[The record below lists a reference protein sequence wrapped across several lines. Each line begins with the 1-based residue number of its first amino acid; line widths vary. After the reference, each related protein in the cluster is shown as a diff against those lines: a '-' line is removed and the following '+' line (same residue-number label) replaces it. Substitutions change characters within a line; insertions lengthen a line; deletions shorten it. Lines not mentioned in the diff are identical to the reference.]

1 MTPSL
6 EAANTPRDPER
17 ARTGRVWLASAAIV
31 AVGVA
36 AYAGSLGGVFLFDD
50 HVDIDN
56 NGAIRSLESLWRVVA
71 EQGQSGVSGRPL
83 VALSYAY
90 NYAWC
95 GLETR
100 GWHLVNIAIHVLTA
114 LFVFGAVR
122 RALLA
127 PPFAARWSSRALGVA
142 FATAAIWVAHPLTT
156 GSVTYLGQRVE
167 SLMGLFFVA
176 TLYFALRAFAEPN
189 RRMFTGLSVAACALG
204 TGCKEVIVGAPLL
217 VLLFDV
223 LFVAGSAKAAWRAR
237 RGLYCGLFASWLLIA
252 AWVGLAQGRSDS
264 VGFGYD
270 DVGVWS
276 YLTTQAWAV
285 AHYARLS
292 LWPHPL
298 VFDYGV
304 QPITELGRYA
314 LPGALVLLGLAL
326 TVWGLFRRSGAGYL
340 GAWWFVILA
349 PTSSVLPIVTE
360 LIVEHRAYLPSAAVV
375 LGAVLLCASLL
386 ERWIAS
392 AATRR
397 ALGAVLAAS
406 VCVSAIVATRARNED
421 YSSEI
426 GMWKDVIE
434 KLPDNDRAH
443 SSYGND
449 LVTAGRVGEAGAHFA
464 KAVELAPRNGYWR
477 SNLGTW
483 FLGQGDVARA
493 VAELEQACELLPEY
507 GIALQNLGSAYQ
519 RKNEREKAFAHWRRA
534 LDHGAPMAG
543 VIAEQM
549 ATQLVAEGREGEAL
563 EVGRAAVRGAPND
576 PQALAALARVLVGA
590 KDTRLRDPFE
600 AGGLALRASNLKGNV
615 DPALLDLLS
624 EALVQQGRTSEAA
637 GALRGAAN
645 ACRALGQSQQAA
657 AFDRRAAQL
666 SGSPSPQPGP
676 QR

>member
-1 MTPSL
+1 M
-6 EAANTPRDPER
+6 
-17 ARTGRVWLASAAIV
+17 WLACAAVV
-31 AVGVA
+31 AAGVA
-36 AYAGSLGGVFLFDD
+36 AYSSSLGGVFLFDD

-56 NGAIRSLESLWRVVA
+56 NAAIRSLESLWSVVA

-100 GWHLVNIAIHVLTA
+100 GWHLVNIAIHISVA
-114 LFVFGAVR
+114 LFLFGALR

-127 PPFAARWSSRALGVA
+127 PPFAERWSSRSLPIAL
-142 FATAAIWVAHPLTT
+142 ATASIWVAHPLTT

-176 TLYFALRAFAEPN
+176 TLYFALRCFFEPRKRLFAA
-189 RRMFTGLSVAACALG
+189 LSIGACALG

-217 VLLFDV
+217 VLLYDV
-223 LFVAGSAKAAWRAR
+223 LFVSGNAKAAWRAR
-237 RGLYCGLFASWLLIA
+237 RGLYTGLFASWLLIA
-252 AWVGLAQGRSDS
+252 AWVGLAQGRSES
-264 VGFGYD
+264 VGFDYD
-270 DVGVWS
+270 EVGVWS

-292 LWPHPL
+292 LWPDPL
-298 VFDYGV
+298 VFDYGIR
-304 QPITELGRYA
+304 PITELARYA
-314 LPGALVLLGLAL
+314 FPGALVLLALAL
-326 TVWGLFRRSGAGYL
+326 TVWGLFRRRGAAFL

-349 PTSSVLPIVTE
+349 PTSSFLPIVTE

-375 LGAVLLCASLL
+375 FGVVLGAASGLA
-386 ERWIAS
+386 RWIAS
-392 AATRR
+392 AAVRR
-397 ALGAVLAAS
+397 ALGTVLAAS
-406 VCVSAIVATRARNED
+406 VCVSAILASRARNLD

-426 GMWKDVIE
+426 GMWKDVVE

-449 LVTAGRVGEAGAHFA
+449 LVTTGREAEAGAPFA
-464 KAVELAPRNGYWR
+464 KAVELSPRNGYWR

-483 FLGQGDVARA
+483 FLGQGDVERA
-493 VAELEQACELLPEY
+493 IAELERACELLPNY

-519 RKNEREKAFAHWRRA
+519 RKNEPEKAHAYWRRA

-543 VIAEQM
+543 AIVSQM
-549 ATQLVAEGREGEAL
+549 ATRLVAAGREEEAL
-563 EVGRAAVRGAPND
+563 EACRAAVRGAPRD
-576 PQALAALARVLVGA
+576 PEALAALARLLVNA
-590 KDTRLRDPFE
+590 KDTRWRDPFE
-600 AGGLALRASNLKGNV
+600 AGGLALRASNLKGNS
-615 DPALLDLLS
+615 DPALLELLS

-645 ACRALGQSQQAA
+645 ACRAQG
-657 AFDRRAAQL
+657 RAAQAEAFERRATQL
-666 SGSPSPQPGP
+666 ANGLAP